1 MARNISAFSTN
12 NSSSRNDVNPFRSP
26 KNSRGVGSATR
37 SVSQL
42 TNRVSLQDFST
53 KMKARKIQLYRNGDP
68 FFKGITMAITQER
81 FRTFNSLLS
90 EVNKSALCD
99 PSILQKG
106 VRYIFSLQG
115 GPIYNLDQLH
125 DGSSYV
131 CSSTPV
137 FKKLKYESIN
147 SFNWYTSLR
156 KVTPRNF
163 EKVNV
168 GERPQTPDFVPN
180 QPKMVVVIRAGPRPR
195 NMVRMLLNRRTATSF
210 DQVLTHLAGALNM
223 KTGTIR
229 KIYMMTGPQV
239 EILLVNVPLFLKCI
253 CGICIL
259 RVTFI
264 VNLCI

>member
-1 MARNISAFSTN
+1 MARNIGAYSSN

-26 KNSRGVGSATR
+26 KNSRVGSAMR
-37 SVSQL
+37 STSQL
-42 TNRVSLQDFST
+42 TNRVSLQDFSS

-90 EVNKSALCD
+90 EVNKSPLCD

-106 VRYIFSLQG
+106 VRHIFTLYG
-115 GPIYNLDQLH
+115 EPIYNLDQLK
-125 DGSSYV
+125 DGQSYV

-137 FKKLKYESIN
+137 FKRLKYENIN

-156 KVTPRNF
+156 KVAPRTF
-163 EKVNV
+163 EKWNV
-168 GERPQTPDFVPN
+168 GERPQTPDFVPR
-180 QPKMVVVIRAGPRPR
+180 QPRMVVVIRAGPRPR

-229 KIYMMTGPQV
+229 KIYMLTGPQV
-239 EILLVNVPLFLKCI
+239 EI
-253 CGICIL
+253 IL
-259 RVTFI
+259 
-264 VNLCI
+264 